1 MIDLIAFLIFILLFF
16 ILIVRNI
23 QLGIKY
29 ARSSKE
35 LLQSTID
42 KNILAEKLFEASARS
57 LLKNDSD
64 SDSEA
69 FLKFISDSRDWA
81 YEYIE
86 DVQKS
91 LNSFITNIEPEILY
105 FDTYGDLMAAEP
117 NYQAM
122 KKISDSFKDLKKML
136 PEDYGKIDT

>member
-1 MIDLIAFLIFILLFF
+1 MIDLIAFLVFILLFF
-16 ILIVRNI
+16 ILIIRNI
-23 QLGIKY
+23 QLSIKY

-42 KNILAEKLFEASARS
+42 KNILAEKLFEASARN
-57 LLKNDSD
+57 LLKND

-81 YEYIE
+81 YQYIE

-136 PEDYGKIDT
+136 PVDYGKIDT

>member
-1 MIDLIAFLIFILLFF
+1 MIDLIAFLVFILLFF
-16 ILIVRNI
+16 ILIIRNI
-23 QLGIKY
+23 QLSIKY

-42 KNILAEKLFEASARS
+42 KNILAEKLFEASARN
-57 LLKNDSD
+57 LLKND

-81 YEYIE
+81 YQYIE

>member
-1 MIDLIAFLIFILLFF
+1 MIDLIAFLVFILLFF
-16 ILIVRNI
+16 ILIIRNI
-23 QLGIKY
+23 QLSIKY

-42 KNILAEKLFEASARS
+42 KNILAEKLFEASARN
-57 LLKNDSD
+57 LLKND

-81 YEYIE
+81 YQYIE

-136 PEDYGKIDT
+136 PEDYGKID